1 MALSYSCYWTYI
13 RAKNPLNKGANL
25 SNPLPFELTGIVLKS
40 GRKLSAQLYDALREL
55 IIGNPQSSGARL
67 PASRELAEMLK
78 ISRNTVVNVYE
89 RLFAEGFIETRIGDG
104 TYISPLRVLPKRV
117 LPGEA
122 LRVEPQMHIGYRL
135 PVASLFNNHRVH
147 DGAPRAFRIG
157 MPAIDLFPFDVWAR
171 LQTRFWRS
179 EPVGHM
185 GYGHPA
191 GEPHLR
197 ELIAHYL
204 HHARG
209 LKCDPS
215 QIVITLGAQQAIMIC
230 SALLLQPDDEVVIEN
245 PCYWAAAG
253 AFSCIGVRM
262 NGVDVDEEGLL
273 TSQLHQISKARMAY
287 VSPSCQYPTGATL
300 SRARRLE
307 LLHWAEEQKA
317 WIIEDDYDGEYRYSG
332 TPLTPLAALDES
344 NRVLYIGSFSK
355 VMYPGLRLGYLVAPQ
370 QLVEQFLLVR
380 TMASRQPPMN
390 DQMAMALFI
399 SEGHFQ
405 QHSRRMRRAALARRD
420 ALLNAWNQHLGHI
433 GHMPQVSSGLH
444 VTIRLPSLEREQQLI
459 ALARDVD
466 IEITPLS
473 ASWLPGSSA
482 SHSGRFGLVLGFAC
496 VKVPDILAAV
506 EILRRAWREV

>member
-1 MALSYSCYWTYI
+1 MYI
-13 RAKNPLNKGANL
+13 RAKNLLNKGANL
-25 SNPLPFELTGIVLKS
+25 PTSLPFELTGIVLKP

-55 IIGNPQSSGARL
+55 ITGNLQSSGARL
-67 PASRELAEMLK
+67 PASRELADILN

-104 TYISPLRVLPKRV
+104 TYVSPLSVSSKRGIPWEP
-117 LPGEA
+117 LM
-122 LRVEPQMHIGYRL
+122 VEPQMHIGYRL

-147 DGAPRAFRIG
+147 DGAPKAFRIG

-191 GEPHLR
+191 GELQLR

-204 HHARG
+204 RHARG
-209 LKCDPS
+209 LNCDPS
-215 QIVITLGAQQAIMIC
+215 QIIITLGAQQAIMIC
-230 SALLLQPDDEVVIEN
+230 SALLLRPDDEVIIEN

-253 AFSCIGVRM
+253 AFSCVGVRM
-262 NGVDVDEEGLL
+262 NGIGVDDEGLL
-273 TSQLHQISKARMAY
+273 TSQLPHTSRARLAY

-300 SRARRLE
+300 SRARRME

-355 VMYPGLRLGYLVAPQ
+355 VMYPGLRLGYLVAPR
-370 QLVEQFLLVR
+370 QLVDQFLLVR

-420 ALLNAWNQHLGHI
+420 ALLNAWNLHLGHI

-444 VTIRLPSLEREQQLI
+444 VTICLPSLEREQQLI
-459 ALARDVD
+459 LLAHDVD

-473 ASWLPGSSA
+473 ASWLPGSSV

-496 VKVPDILAAV
+496 VKVPDILVAV
-506 EILRRAWREV
+506 EKLRRAWCEI

>member
-1 MALSYSCYWTYI
+1 MPS
-13 RAKNPLNKGANL
+13 K
-25 SNPLPFELTGIVLKS
+25 LPFELTGLSLKP

-55 IIGNPQSSGARL
+55 IIGNPQSSGAKL
-67 PASRELAEMLK
+67 PATRELAQMLD

-89 RLFAEGFIETRIGDG
+89 RLFAEGFIETRVGDG
-104 TYISPLRVLPKRV
+104 TYVAQLHSPPKAPQ
-117 LPGEA
+117 PGDTIVA
-122 LRVEPQMHIGYRL
+122 EPQLHIGYRL
-135 PVASLFNNHRVH
+135 PMASLFNQHRIHEGV
-147 DGAPRAFRIG
+147 PKAFRIG
-157 MPAIDLFPFDVWAR
+157 MPAIDLFPFDIWSR

-179 EPVGHM
+179 EPLSHM

-191 GEPHLR
+191 GEPQLR
-197 ELIAHYL
+197 ELIAQYL
-204 HHARG
+204 RHARG

-230 SALLLQPDDEVVIEN
+230 SALLLRPEDEVVIEN

-253 AFSCIGVRM
+253 AFSCLGVKMHGIGV
-262 NGVDVDEEGLL
+262 DDEGLL
-273 TSQLHQISKARMAY
+273 TGQLQHIPKARMAY

-300 SRARRLE
+300 SMGRRMEILQ
-307 LLHWAEEQKA
+307 WAEQNKA

-332 TPLTPLAALDES
+332 TPLTPLAAIDQS

-355 VMYPGLRLGYLVAPQ
+355 VMYPGLRLGYLVAPK

-390 DQMAMALFI
+390 DQMAMALFL

-420 ALLNAWNQHLGHI
+420 ALLDAWSQHLSHI

-444 VTIRLPSLEREQQLI
+444 VTIRLANLETEQRLI
-459 ALARDVD
+459 AQALSVG

-473 ASWLPGSSA
+473 ASWLPDSSMGQT
-482 SHSGRFGLVLGFAC
+482 GRYGLVLGFAC
-496 VKVPDILAAV
+496 VKVPDIVLAV
-506 EILRRAWREV
+506 EALKRAWE

>member
-1 MALSYSCYWTYI
+1 MPS
-13 RAKNPLNKGANL
+13 K
-25 SNPLPFELTGIVLKS
+25 LPFELTGLNLKP

-55 IIGNPQSSGARL
+55 IIGNPQSSGAKL
-67 PASRELAEMLK
+67 PATRELAQMLD

-89 RLFAEGFIETRIGDG
+89 RLFAEGFIETRVGDG
-104 TYISPLRVLPKRV
+104 TYVAQLHSPPKAPQ
-117 LPGEA
+117 PGDTIVA
-122 LRVEPQMHIGYRL
+122 EPQLHIGYRL
-135 PVASLFNNHRVH
+135 PMASLFNQHRIHEGV
-147 DGAPRAFRIG
+147 PKAFRIG
-157 MPAIDLFPFDVWAR
+157 MPAIDLFPFDIWSR

-179 EPVGHM
+179 EPLSHM

-191 GEPHLR
+191 GGPQLR
-197 ELIAHYL
+197 ELIAQYL
-204 HHARG
+204 RHARG

-230 SALLLQPDDEVVIEN
+230 SALLLRPEDEVVIEN

-253 AFSCIGVRM
+253 AFSCLGVKMHGIGV
-262 NGVDVDEEGLL
+262 DDEGLL
-273 TSQLHQISKARMAY
+273 TGQLQHIPKARMAY

-300 SRARRLE
+300 SMGRRMEILQ
-307 LLHWAEEQKA
+307 WAEQNKA

-332 TPLTPLAALDES
+332 TPLTPLAAIDQS

-355 VMYPGLRLGYLVAPQ
+355 VMYPGLRLGYLVAPK

-390 DQMAMALFI
+390 DQMAMALFL

-420 ALLNAWNQHLGHI
+420 ALLDAWNQHLSHI

-444 VTIRLPSLEREQQLI
+444 VTIRLANLETEQRLI
-459 ALARDVD
+459 AQALSVG

-473 ASWLPGSSA
+473 ASWLPDNSMGQT
-482 SHSGRFGLVLGFAC
+482 GRYGLVLGFAC
-496 VKVPDILAAV
+496 VKVPDIVLAV
-506 EILRRAWREV
+506 EALKRAWE